1 MVHSK
6 SSAEHH
12 GHHIIPFKTLLTV
25 FLALIGLTVVTVLVA
40 QIHLGPLNVPIALA
54 IAIAK
59 AACVVSVFMGLRYDR
74 PVNALV
80 FAMGIVFVLI
90 FLTFTWFDTGF
101 RGDLGNVDHMTIQE
115 RTYAEEQLRAREPGP
130 AAGTVPTDTTAAADT
145 SGSTTGAGAD
155 SVGAAGGSETPAA
168 GH

>member
-25 FLALIGLTVVTVLVA
+25 FLALIGLTVVTVLAA

-130 AAGTVPTDTTAAADT
+130 AAGTVPSDTTAADT
-145 SGSTTGAGAD
+145 TGSATGAGVNPD
-155 SVGAAGGSETPAA
+155 SAAGGSDTPAA